1 MDYKMDGYLDQ
12 QVPYT
17 LANKSQGHGPL
28 NRLLMA
34 AKRKY
39 MDTELPPQESED
51 LFQDLSQLQETWL
64 TEAQVPDSDEQ
75 FVPDFHSENSV
86 AFHSPPVTIKKE
98 PQSPGSDPSQSCSHK
113 QTFTYPNGEQC
124 PYASAYEQ
132 KRAPGP
138 NKSSCTQGT
147 PMSPMQHHYSPKQ
160 VGGAGGRPDN
170 MAYNM
175 NHPAASQPLPSHNN
189 YPMNTSSRYQAPSAD
204 MSPQGFPPQ
213 GQAFQRMHA
222 APAGG
227 GGGGGGGGGP
237 GGGGGGGG
245 GGYHRQHSEP
255 CLPYLQQSF
264 KQEYLDPL
272 YERAAHM
279 AGQGHGPGPGHGSR
293 HLPHQPQNS
302 HPHPHRFPP
311 AHMMVKQ
318 EPTDYTYEPDV
329 PGCPSM
335 YHHNEGYPNPQQNNE
350 GYLFENDSCVVPE
363 KFEGEVKQEAGSV
376 FRDGAPYQR
385 RGSLQLWQFLVALL
399 DDPGNAHFIAWT
411 GRGMEFKLIE
421 PEEVARLW
429 GMQKNR
435 PAMNYDKLS
444 RSLRYYYEKGIMQ
457 KVAGERY
464 VYKFV
469 CEPEALISLAFPD
482 NQRPSLKAEFERYV
496 NEEDTVPL
504 SHMDEGASYPSE
516 QAPPN
521 MGAQPY
527 SKGYMY

>member
-1 MDYKMDGYLDQ
+1 MVDAVREREK
-12 QVPYT
+12 
-17 LANKSQGHGPL
+17 
-28 NRLLMA
+28 RLLSQILDE
-34 AKRKY
+34 Y
-39 MDTELPPQESED
+39 DED
-51 LFQDLSQLQETWL
+51 FL
-64 TEAQVPDSDEQ
+64 TCVTFVPDSDEQ

-113 QTFTYPNGEQC
+113 QSFSYPNGEQC
-124 PYASAYEQ
+124 LYASAYEQ
-132 KRAPGP
+132 KRAAGGA
-138 NKSSCTQGT
+138 KSSCPGT
-147 PMSPMQHHYSPKQ
+147 PMSPMQQHYSPKP
-160 VGGAGGRPDN
+160 ATAGRPD
-170 MAYNM
+170 AGYM
-175 NHPAASQPLPSHNN
+175 NPAAASQPLPSNS
-189 YPMNTSSRYQAPSAD
+189 YPINTSSRYQGPSGD
-204 MSPQGFPPQ
+204 PMCPQFPPPPP
-213 GQAFQRMHA
+213 GQAFQRMPS
-222 APAGG
+222 APAGHG
-227 GGGGGGGGGP
+227 GSGAGGGGGGGP

-245 GGYHRQHSEP
+245 SGGGGGGGEGYHRQHSDP
-255 CLPYLQQSF
+255 CMPYLQQSF

-279 AGQGHGPGPGHGSR
+279 AG
-293 HLPHQPQNS
+293 
-302 HPHPHRFPP
+302 FPP

-335 YHHNEGYPNPQQNNE
+335 YHHSEGYPNPQHSNE
-350 GYLFENDSCVVPE
+350 GYLFENDSRVVPE
-363 KFEGEVKQEAGSV
+363 KFEGEVKQEGGGV
-376 FRDGAPYQR
+376 FREGTPYQR

-504 SHMDEGASYPSE
+504 SHLDEAYTAE
-516 QAPPN
+516 QAPQN
-521 MGAQPY
+521 MGPQPY

>member
-1 MDYKMDGYLDQ
+1 MDAYLDQ
-12 QVPYT
+12 QVPFT
-17 LANKSQGHGPL
+17 LANKSQGNGPP

-113 QTFTYPNGEQC
+113 PNFGYAASGEQC
-124 PYASAYEQ
+124 LYASAYEQ
-132 KRAPGP
+132 KRAIPGGA
-138 NKSSCTQGT
+138 KRSCPST
-147 PMSPMQHHYSPKQ
+147 PMSPMQQHYSPKP
-160 VGGAGGRPDN
+160 AAAAGRPDPG
-170 MAYNM
+170 YM
-175 NHPAASQPLPSHNN
+175 NAAAASQPLATNAFPHV
-189 YPMNTSSRYQAPSAD
+189 TRYQGPSGD
-204 MSPQGFPPQ
+204 PMCPQFP
-213 GQAFQRMHA
+213 GASQAFQRMPS
-222 APAGG
+222 APAGHG
-227 GGGGGGGGGP
+227 SGP
-237 GGGGGGGG
+237 GGGGGC
-245 GGYHRQHSEP
+245 GYHRQHSDP
-255 CLPYLQQSF
+255 CVPYLQQSF
-264 KQEYLDPL
+264 KQEYMDPM
-272 YERAAHM
+272 YERA
-279 AGQGHGPGPGHGSR
+279 GHVGPHGRGS
-293 HLPHQPQNS
+293 QTSQ
-302 HPHPHRFPP
+302 HPNMHPHRFPP
-311 AHMMVKQ
+311 AHLMVKQ
-318 EPTDYTYEPDV
+318 EPTDFTYDTDV
-329 PGCPSM
+329 SGCSSM
-335 YHHNEGYPNPQQNNE
+335 YHHSEAYPPPQAAPEGY
-350 GYLFENDSCVVPE
+350 GYENDSRVVPD
-363 KFEGEVKQEAGSV
+363 KFEGEVKHEAGTVIGGGV
-376 FRDGAPYQR
+376 FREGPAYQR

-399 DDPGNAHFIAWT
+399 DDPANTHFIAWT

-482 NQRPSLKAEFERYV
+482 NQRPSLKGELERYV

-504 SHMDEGASYPSE
+504 SHLDDGGTPYHAAEHTPHGGAG
-516 QAPPN
+516 PP
-521 MGAQPY
+521 QPY
-527 SKGYMY
+527 AKGYMY

>member
-17 LANKSQGHGPL
+17 LANRSQGNGPL
-28 NRLLMA
+28 NRLLLA

-75 FVPDFHSENSV
+75 FVPDFHSENL
-86 AFHSPPVTIKKE
+86 AFHSPPVKIKKE

-113 QTFTYPNGEQC
+113 QSFSYPGGGEQC
-124 PYASAYEQ
+124 LYASAYEQ
-132 KRAPGP
+132 KTAAATAAGHP
-138 NKSSCTQGT
+138 SSCPGT
-147 PMSPMQHHYSPKQ
+147 PMSPMPHYSPKPPMGARPDTGYMNPPSASQ
-160 VGGAGGRPDN
+160 SHPSHSFPVNHSSRFPTASADMCPPFGAQGPALQRMLTAPPGGGGAGGG
-170 MAYNM
+170 
-175 NHPAASQPLPSHNN
+175 S
-189 YPMNTSSRYQAPSAD
+189 
-204 MSPQGFPPQ
+204 
-213 GQAFQRMHA
+213 
-222 APAGG
+222 
-227 GGGGGGGGGP
+227 
-237 GGGGGGGG
+237 GGG
-245 GGYHRQHSEP
+245 GGYHRQHSDP
-255 CLPYLQQSF
+255 CMPYLQQSF
-264 KQEYLDPL
+264 KQEFLDPL
-272 YERAAHM
+272 YDRAAHT
-279 AGQGHGPGPGHGSR
+279 AGPP
-293 HLPHQPQNS
+293 PQ
-302 HPHPHRFPP
+302 RFPP

-318 EPTDYTYEPDV
+318 EPADYTYEPDV
-329 PGCPSM
+329 SGCTSM
-335 YHHNEGYPNPQQNNE
+335 YHHSEGYPNPQHSNE
-350 GYLFENDSCVVPE
+350 GYMFENDSRVVPE
-363 KFEGEVKQEAGSV
+363 KFEGEVKQEGGSV
-376 FRDGAPYQR
+376 FREGAPYQR

-504 SHMDEGASYPSE
+504 SHLDDGVSYPSE
-516 QAPPN
+516 PAASNLGP
-521 MGAQPY
+521 QPY

>member
-1 MDYKMDGYLDQ
+1 MDCNMDGYLDQ

-17 LANKSQGHGPL
+17 LANRSQGNGPL
-28 NRLLMA
+28 NRLLVA

-75 FVPDFHSENSV
+75 FVPDFISENL
-86 AFHSPPVTIKKE
+86 AFHSPPVKIKKE

-113 QTFTYPNGEQC
+113 QSFSYPSGEQC
-124 PYASAYEQ
+124 LYASAYEQ
-132 KRAPGP
+132 KRAAAATSAAGP
-138 NKSSCTQGT
+138 KTSCPGT
-147 PMSPMQHHYSPKQ
+147 PMSPMQHYSPKPMVGTRPETGYMNSPSASQ
-160 VGGAGGRPDN
+160 SHPSHGQTYPMNPSSRFPTGSGEMCAPFGPPGQTLQRMPSNPAGGAGTGG
-170 MAYNM
+170 
-175 NHPAASQPLPSHNN
+175 
-189 YPMNTSSRYQAPSAD
+189 SS
-204 MSPQGFPPQ
+204 
-213 GQAFQRMHA
+213 
-222 APAGG
+222 
-227 GGGGGGGGGP
+227 
-237 GGGGGGGG
+237 
-245 GGYHRQHSEP
+245 GYHRQHSDP
-255 CLPYLQQSF
+255 CMPYLQQSF
-264 KQEYLDPL
+264 KQEFLDPL

-279 AGQGHGPGPGHGSR
+279 STVA
-293 HLPHQPQNS
+293 PQ
-302 HPHPHRFPP
+302 RFPP

-318 EPTDYTYEPDV
+318 EPTDYNYEPDV
-329 PGCPSM
+329 PGCTSM
-335 YHHNEGYPNPQQNNE
+335 YHHNEGYPNTQHNNE
-350 GYLFENDSCVVPE
+350 GYMFESDARVVPE
-363 KFEGEVKQEAGSV
+363 KFEGEVKQEGSSV

-482 NQRPSLKAEFERYV
+482 NQRPSVKAEFERYV

-504 SHMDEGASYPSE
+504 SHLDEGVSYPSE
-516 QAPPN
+516 AAATNLGP
-521 MGAQPY
+521 QPY

>member
-1 MDYKMDGYLDQ
+1 MDGYLDQ

-17 LANKSQGHGPL
+17 LANKSHGNGPL

-113 QTFTYPNGEQC
+113 QSFSYPSGEQC
-124 PYASAYEQ
+124 LYASAYDQ
-132 KRAPGP
+132 KRAAGGA
-138 NKSSCTQGT
+138 KSSCPGT
-147 PMSPMQHHYSPKQ
+147 PMSPMQQHYSPKP
-160 VGGAGGRPDN
+160 ATAGRPD
-170 MAYNM
+170 AGYM
-175 NHPAASQPLPSHNN
+175 NPAAASQPLPSNS
-189 YPMNTSSRYQAPSAD
+189 YPINARYQGPSGD
-204 MSPQGFPPQ
+204 PMCPQFPPQ
-213 GQAFQRMHA
+213 PSQAFQRMPS
-222 APAGG
+222 APAGHSG
-227 GGGGGGGGGP
+227 AGGGGGGGP
-237 GGGGGGGG
+237 GGG
-245 GGYHRQHSEP
+245 YHRQHSDP
-255 CLPYLQQSF
+255 CMPYLQQSF
-264 KQEYLDPL
+264 KQEYMDPF
-272 YERAAHM
+272 R
-279 AGQGHGPGPGHGSR
+279 S
-293 HLPHQPQNS
+293 PQTT
-302 HPHPHRFPP
+302 
-311 AHMMVKQ
+311 
-318 EPTDYTYEPDV
+318 PTNLMCLDV
-329 PGCPSM
+329 PLCTTTLRATP
-335 YHHNEGYPNPQQNNE
+335 PPQHSNE
-350 GYLFENDSCVVPE
+350 GYLFENDSRVVPE
-363 KFEGEVKQEAGSV
+363 KFEAE
-376 FRDGAPYQR
+376 
-385 RGSLQLWQFLVALL
+385 LWQFLVALL
-399 DDPGNAHFIAWT
+399 DDPSNANFIAWT

-504 SHMDEGASYPSE
+504 SHLDEGVPYATE
-516 QAPPN
+516 QAPQN
-521 MGAQPY
+521 MGPQPY

>member
-17 LANKSQGHGPL
+17 LANRSQGNGPL

-34 AKRKY
+34 TKRKY
-39 MDTELPPQESED
+39 MDTELPPQES
-51 LFQDLSQLQETWL
+51 
-64 TEAQVPDSDEQ
+64 EAQVPDSDEQ

-86 AFHSPPVTIKKE
+86 AFHSPPVKIKEE

-113 QTFTYPNGEQC
+113 QSFSYPNGEQC
-124 PYASAYEQ
+124 LYASAYEQ
-132 KRAPGP
+132 KRAAVAATAGGS
-138 NKSSCTQGT
+138 KSSCPGT
-147 PMSPMQHHYSPKQ
+147 PMSPMQHYSPKPT
-160 VGGAGGRPDN
+160 VGTRPESG
-170 MAYNM
+170 YM
-175 NHPAASQPLPSHNN
+175 NTPLASQSHACHSHS
-189 YPMNTSSRYQAPSAD
+189 YPMNPSSRFPSGSAE
-204 MSPQGFPPQ
+204 MCPPFASQ
-213 GQAFQRMHA
+213 GQALQRMH
-222 APAGG
+222 PAHAT
-227 GGGGGGGGGP
+227 
-237 GGGGGGGG
+237 GGGG
-245 GGYHRQHSEP
+245 GGYLRQHSDP
-255 CLPYLQQSF
+255 CLPYPPQQNF
-264 KQEYLDPL
+264 KQEYMDPL
-272 YERAAHM
+272 YDRAAHM
-279 AGQGHGPGPGHGSR
+279 AGPQ
-293 HLPHQPQNS
+293 HQ
-302 HPHPHRFPP
+302 RFPP

-335 YHHNEGYPNPQQNNE
+335 YHHNEGYPNPQHNSE
-350 GYLFENDSCVVPE
+350 GYIFENDSRVVPE
-363 KFEGEVKQEAGSV
+363 KFEALAV
-376 FRDGAPYQR
+376 
-385 RGSLQLWQFLVALL
+385 LV
-399 DDPGNAHFIAWT
+399 PSSMIPQCHFIAWT
-411 GRGMEFKLIE
+411 ACMEFNFIE
-421 PEEVARLW
+421 QGVARLW

-504 SHMDEGASYPSE
+504 SHLDEGASYPPE
-516 QAPPN
+516 PAATN
-521 MGAQPY
+521 MGPQSY

>member
-17 LANKSQGHGPL
+17 SANKSQGNGPL

-113 QTFTYPNGEQC
+113 QSFSYPSGEQC
-124 PYASAYEQ
+124 LYASAYEQ
-132 KRAPGP
+132 KKAAGGA
-138 NKSSCTQGT
+138 KSSCPGT
-147 PMSPMQHHYSPKQ
+147 PMSPMQQHYSPKPAA
-160 VGGAGGRPDN
+160 VGRPD
-170 MAYNM
+170 AGYM
-175 NHPAASQPLPSHNN
+175 NPAATSQPLPSNS
-189 YPMNTSSRYQAPSAD
+189 YPINTSSRYQGPSGEP
-204 MSPQGFPPQ
+204 MCPQFPPP
-213 GQAFQRMHA
+213 GQAFQRMPS
-222 APAGG
+222 APAGH
-227 GGGGGGGGGP
+227 
-237 GGGGGGGG
+237 GGGG
-245 GGYHRQHSEP
+245 GGYHRQHSDP
-255 CLPYLQQSF
+255 CMPYLQQSF

-279 AGQGHGPGPGHGSR
+279 
-293 HLPHQPQNS
+293 
-302 HPHPHRFPP
+302 PHPHRFPP

-335 YHHNEGYPNPQQNNE
+335 YHHNEGYPNPQHSNE
-350 GYLFENDSCVVPE
+350 GYLFESDSRVVPE
-363 KFEGEVKQEAGSV
+363 KFEGEVKQEGGGI
-376 FRDGAPYQR
+376 FREGTPYQR

-504 SHMDEGASYPSE
+504 SHLDEGVPYTTE
-516 QAPPN
+516 QAPQN
-521 MGAQPY
+521 MGPQPY

>member
-17 LANKSQGHGPL
+17 LANRSQGNGPL

-34 AKRKY
+34 TKRKY

-86 AFHSPPVTIKKE
+86 AFHSPPVKIKEE

-113 QTFTYPNGEQC
+113 QSFSYPNGEQC
-124 PYASAYEQ
+124 LYASAYEQ
-132 KRAPGP
+132 KRAAVAATAGGS
-138 NKSSCTQGT
+138 KSSCPGT
-147 PMSPMQHHYSPKQ
+147 PMSPMQHYSPKPT
-160 VGGAGGRPDN
+160 VGTRPESG
-170 MAYNM
+170 YM
-175 NHPAASQPLPSHNN
+175 NTPLASQSHACHSHS
-189 YPMNTSSRYQAPSAD
+189 YPMNPSSRFPSGSAE
-204 MSPQGFPPQ
+204 MCPPFASQ
-213 GQAFQRMHA
+213 GQALQRMH
-222 APAGG
+222 PAHAT
-227 GGGGGGGGGP
+227 
-237 GGGGGGGG
+237 GGGG
-245 GGYHRQHSEP
+245 GGYLRQHSDP
-255 CLPYLQQSF
+255 CLPYPPQQNF
-264 KQEYLDPL
+264 KQEYMDPL
-272 YERAAHM
+272 YDRAAHM
-279 AGQGHGPGPGHGSR
+279 AGPQ
-293 HLPHQPQNS
+293 HQ
-302 HPHPHRFPP
+302 RFPP

-335 YHHNEGYPNPQQNNE
+335 YHHNEGYPNPQHNSE
-350 GYLFENDSCVVPE
+350 GYMFENDSRVVPE
-363 KFEGEVKQEAGSV
+363 KFEGKVKQEGGGV
-376 FRDGAPYQR
+376 FREGAPYQR

-504 SHMDEGASYPSE
+504 SHLDEGASYPPE
-516 QAPPN
+516 PAATN
-521 MGAQPY
+521 MGPQSY

>member
-17 LANKSQGHGPL
+17 LANRLQGNGPL

-34 AKRKY
+34 TKRKY

-64 TEAQVPDSDEQ
+64 TEAGMWFINKPV
-75 FVPDFHSENSV
+75 FLCTTAV
-86 AFHSPPVTIKKE
+86 AFHSPPVKIKKE

-113 QTFTYPNGEQC
+113 QSFSYPNGEQC
-124 PYASAYEQ
+124 LYASAYEQ
-132 KRAPGP
+132 KRAAVAATAAAAGGS
-138 NKSSCTQGT
+138 KSSCPGT
-147 PMSPMQHHYSPKQ
+147 PMSPMQHYSPKTT
-160 VGGAGGRPDN
+160 VGTRPESG
-170 MAYNM
+170 YM
-175 NHPAASQPLPSHNN
+175 NTPSASQSHACHSHN
-189 YPMNTSSRYQAPSAD
+189 
-204 MSPQGFPPQ
+204 
-213 GQAFQRMHA
+213 
-222 APAGG
+222 
-227 GGGGGGGGGP
+227 
-237 GGGGGGGG
+237 
-245 GGYHRQHSEP
+245 
-255 CLPYLQQSF
+255 
-264 KQEYLDPL
+264 
-272 YERAAHM
+272 
-279 AGQGHGPGPGHGSR
+279 
-293 HLPHQPQNS
+293 
-302 HPHPHRFPP
+302 
-311 AHMMVKQ
+311 
-318 EPTDYTYEPDV
+318 V

-335 YHHNEGYPNPQQNNE
+335 YHHNESYPNPQHNSE
-350 GYLFENDSCVVPE
+350 GYMFENDSRVVPE
-363 KFEGEVKQEAGSV
+363 KFEGEVKQEGGGV
-376 FRDGAPYQR
+376 FREGAPYQR

-399 DDPGNAHFIAWT
+399 DDPANAHFIAWT

-504 SHMDEGASYPSE
+504 SHLDEGVSYPSE
-516 QAPPN
+516 PAATNIGPQS
-521 MGAQPY
+521 Y

>member
-17 LANKSQGHGPL
+17 LANRSQGNGPL

-34 AKRKY
+34 TKRKY

-86 AFHSPPVTIKKE
+86 AFHSPPVKIKKE

-113 QTFTYPNGEQC
+113 QSFSYPNGEQC
-124 PYASAYEQ
+124 LYASAYEQ
-132 KRAPGP
+132 KRAAVAATAAAAAGGS
-138 NKSSCTQGT
+138 KSSCPGT
-147 PMSPMQHHYSPKQ
+147 PMSPMQHYSPKPT
-160 VGGAGGRPDN
+160 VGTRPESG
-170 MAYNM
+170 YM
-175 NHPAASQPLPSHNN
+175 NTPSASQSHACHSHS
-189 YPMNTSSRYQAPSAD
+189 YPMNPSSRFPSGSAE
-204 MSPQGFPPQ
+204 MCPPFSSQ
-213 GQAFQRMHA
+213 GQALQRMH
-222 APAGG
+222 PAHAS
-227 GGGGGGGGGP
+227 
-237 GGGGGGGG
+237 GGGG
-245 GGYHRQHSEP
+245 GGYHRQHSDP
-255 CLPYLQQSF
+255 CLPYPPQQNF
-264 KQEYLDPL
+264 KQEYMDPL
-272 YERAAHM
+272 YDRAAHM
-279 AGQGHGPGPGHGSR
+279 AGPQ
-293 HLPHQPQNS
+293 HQ
-302 HPHPHRFPP
+302 RFPP

-335 YHHNEGYPNPQQNNE
+335 YHHSEGYPNPQHNSE
-350 GYLFENDSCVVPE
+350 GYMFENDSRVVPE
-363 KFEGEVKQEAGSV
+363 KFEGEVKQEGGGV
-376 FRDGAPYQR
+376 FREGAPYQR

-504 SHMDEGASYPSE
+504 SHLDEGVSYPPE
-516 QAPPN
+516 PAATN
-521 MGAQPY
+521 MGPQSY